1 MEVGIF
7 IGILLLIGVVAYLG
21 HLQARK
27 RREAFQAIALELGFS
42 FRPEKDAGVASRF
55 GFLEHMDD
63 GSRRYAFNI
72 LSGQLEGQQ
81 ANIFDY
87 HYETYSRDSKG
98 RRRTHHHY
106 FSIFTL
112 ALPASFPELFI
123 TREGLF
129 AKLGQML
136 GFDDIDFESVEFSKR
151 YKVRSKDKKFAYDF
165 CNAQMI
171 DYLLR
176 QEDLIIEVDGNI
188 LSLTFKGKLAIDRIR
203 PNIDRILRIRF
214 LMPNYL
220 FNS

>member
-1 MEVGIF
+1 MEVGVIVGF
-7 IGILLLIGVVAYLG
+7 LVLVGVFAYLG
-21 HLQARK
+21 HLQAKK
-27 RREAFQAIALELGFS
+27 RREAFQAIAAELGFS
-42 FRPEKDAGVASRF
+42 FRPDKDAGFARRF

-72 LSGQLEGQQ
+72 LSGQLEGQS

-176 QEDLIIEVDGNI
+176 QEDLILEVDENI
-188 LSLTFKGKLAIDRIR
+188 LSLTFKGKLAADRIR
-203 PNIDRILRIRF
+203 PNIDRILRIRS
-214 LMPNYL
+214 LMPSYL
-220 FNS
+220 FNA

>member
-1 MEVGIF
+1 MEVGVI
-7 IGILLLIGVVAYLG
+7 IGFLVLVGVFAYLG
-21 HLQARK
+21 HLQAKK
-27 RREAFQAIALELGFS
+27 RREAFQAIAAELGFS
-42 FRPEKDAGVASRF
+42 FRPDKDAGFARRF

-112 ALPASFPELFI
+112 ALPSSFPELFI

-176 QEDLIIEVDGNI
+176 QEDLILEVDENI
-188 LSLTFKGKLAIDRIR
+188 LSLTFKGKLAADRIR
-203 PNIDRILRIRF
+203 PNIDRILRIRS
-214 LMPNYL
+214 LMPSYL
-220 FNS
+220 FNA